1 VRIRRYLAIAGL
13 TLAVAMALVAWA
25 AWSDRATRQDGR
37 LALTLRVNLQSRT
50 EIVPGAP
57 LVFDVTLT
65 SSPSSAGFT
74 VGSRWRPWHEL
85 IRLED
90 PHGRLSWPLTPLGLP
105 RSLSRARQTDGRPS
119 VTTHSSPIA
128 RLESGR
134 HVHVAT
140 QAAVADVTTTLRP
153 GIYRIRA
160 VLETPFWLRWG
171 WRGRVTSTPVTI
183 VVRDPATLGQRA
195 AALENERLRRTA
207 ALDLA
212 LERFDA
218 AERAARQL
226 VERQASD
233 VEARLLLGDALA
245 GLNRRREALAEYQ
258 RALTAASSTDEEP
271 LAIYDRMQR
280 VIATMVSMAS
290 STP

>member
-1 VRIRRYLAIAGL
+1 VRIRRYVAIASL
-13 TLAVAMALVAWA
+13 TLAVAIALVAWS

-50 EIVPGAP
+50 EILPGTP
-57 LVFDVTLT
+57 LVFDIALT

-74 VGSRWRPWHEL
+74 VGSLWRPWHTL
-85 IRLED
+85 IHLED
-90 PHGRLSWPLTPLGLP
+90 PHGRLSWPLTALGQP
-105 RSLSRARQTDGRPS
+105 RSLSSTRQADGRPS

-153 GIYRIRA
+153 GVYRIRA

-195 AALENERLRRTA
+195 ATLENERLRRTA

-226 VERQASD
+226 VERKATD
-233 VEARLLLGDALA
+233 VDAHLLLGDALA
-245 GLNRRREALAEYQ
+245 GLNRRREALVEYQ
-258 RALTAASSTDEEP
+258 RALTAAGSTDEEP

-280 VIATMVSMAS
+280 VIFSMAG